1 VTQRRPSGPID
12 PLSATPVVLVVDDDP
27 SLREALGRL
36 FRSVDLESRL
46 FSSVEELLL
55 HKFPDVP
62 CCLVLDI
69 RLPGVSG
76 LDFQTQLANSKIH
89 VPIIM
94 MTGHGDIPM
103 SVRAMKGGAVDFLT
117 KPFRDQDILDA
128 VAQAIERDRERRD
141 SDKTHAELRERF
153 ETLTPRERE
162 IMELVTAGLMNK
174 QVAGELG
181 LSEIT
186 VKIHRGHLMSKM
198 AVRSLADLVRAG
210 EALELHQP
218 VKSTPRTL
226 G

>member
-1 VTQRRPSGPID
+1 MTQRRPSKQID
-12 PLSATPVVLVVDDDP
+12 PVSETPVVLVVDDDP

-46 FSSVEELLL
+46 FSSVAELLL

-76 LDFQTQLANSKIH
+76 LDFQTQLANSNIR

-117 KPFRDQDILDA
+117 KPFRDQDMLDA
-128 VAQAIERDRERRD
+128 VAQAIERDRKRRD
-141 SDKTHAELRERF
+141 SDKAVAELRERF
-153 ETLTPRERE
+153 R
-162 IMELVTAGLMNK
+162 
-174 QVAGELG
+174 VA
-181 LSEIT
+181 
-186 VKIHRGHLMSKM
+186 H
-198 AVRSLADLVRAG
+198 AARAG
-210 EALELHQP
+210 NHGACDSWAHEQTGGRRARAE
-218 VKSTPRTL
+218 
-226 G
+226 